1 MTEIIK
7 APDVWKNWHRYWSSP
22 DNQRNNLREIKP
34 GIEKWESS
42 FHKNRK
48 IETSLSKLRMGH
60 TSLTP
65 SYLLKGETNP
75 PNVQQMQP
83 AHNCQTSWCNALNF
97 WKPVGNL
104 ITQHDNN
111 AKGN

>member
-1 MTEIIK
+1 MTGIIK
-7 APDVWKNWHRYWSSP
+7 AVDVWKNWHRYWSSP

-75 PNVQQMQP
+75 PNVQQMQH
-83 AHNCQTSWCNALNF
+83 AHNCRTSWCNALNF
-97 WKPVGNL
+97 WKL
-104 ITQHDNN
+104 YKI
-111 AKGN
+111 